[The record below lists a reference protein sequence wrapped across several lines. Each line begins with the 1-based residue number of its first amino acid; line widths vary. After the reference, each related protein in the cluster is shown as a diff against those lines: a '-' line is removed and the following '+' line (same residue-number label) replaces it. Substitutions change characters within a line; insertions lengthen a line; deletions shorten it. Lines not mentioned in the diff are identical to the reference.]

1 MATSAKE
8 NSPLLRV
15 EGLTFAYPGE
25 ISALADL
32 SFSLS
37 AGEFV
42 LLTGVSGC
50 GKSTLLKLLKREIAP
65 HGKRSG
71 EIYWEGAPLS
81 RLGDRDAASLIGYVG
96 QDPDSGIVTDK
107 VWHELSFGL
116 ENLGTDPAVIRRRV
130 GEMASY
136 FGITDWYRR
145 DTDSLSGGQKQILNL
160 ASILVMQPKL
170 LILDEPTA
178 QLDPIAAADFL
189 ATIHKLNRELGIT
202 VLVCE
207 HRMEELFPMADR
219 VLVLDEGKL
228 LLSASPREVAG
239 LLPKAHP
246 LHSGL
251 PAAQRIFAK
260 LACEGATPPLTVRE
274 GKTYLESHYAH
285 LKGAKLP
292 VVPVTEGETVLELD
306 KVWFRYTR
314 NSPDLLQEASLSLR
328 KSECFA
334 LLGGN
339 GSGKTTLLKLASGL
353 LTPYKG
359 EVRVLGKPIRKYRS
373 GELSRVGVALLP
385 QSPAALFLYDTVEK
399 DLLEIAKGNIAGG
412 NADAVRAMAD
422 RLAIASLLA
431 RHPYDLSGG
440 ELQKCALAK
449 LLLASPK
456 ILLLDEPTK
465 GLDAAYKEHL
475 VQIFRDLKAD
485 GVTILTVTHDLEFAA
500 KVADRAALFFD
511 GEVLSPD
518 SPRTFFA
525 GNHFYT
531 TATARISRDLFEGAI
546 LPDDVAQ
553 LCRGGAQ

>member
-1 MATSAKE
+1 MASSAKE
-8 NSPLLRV
+8 ITSLLRV
-15 EGLTFAYPGE
+15 EGLTFTYPGE

-32 SFSLS
+32 SFSLN

-65 HGKRSG
+65 HGKRTG

-81 RLGDRDAASLIGYVG
+81 DLDDRAAASLIGYVG

-107 VWHELSFGL
+107 VWHELAFGL

-145 DTDSLSGGQKQILNL
+145 NTDSLSGGQKQILNL

-228 LLSASPREVAG
+228 LLSAPPREVAG
-239 LLPKAHP
+239 LLPKAHS

-251 PAAQRIFAK
+251 PAAQRIFVG
-260 LACEGATPPLTVRE
+260 LNGEDVTPPLTVRE
-274 GKTYLESHYAH
+274 GRAYLESHYAH
-285 LKGAKLP
+285 LKGAALP
-292 VVPVTEGETVLELD
+292 AVPVPEGETVLELE

-314 NSPDLLQEASLSLR
+314 NSPDLLQEACLSLR
-328 KSECFA
+328 GGECFA

-359 EVRVLGKPIRKYRS
+359 EVTVFGKPIRKYR
-373 GELSRVGVALLP
+373 GDALYQAGVSLLP
-385 QSPAALFLYDTVEK
+385 QSPAALFLCDTVEK
-399 DLLEIAKGNIAGG
+399 DLLETAGG
-412 NADAVRAMAD
+412 NAEAVRAMAE

-449 LLLASPK
+449 LLLSGPK

-475 VQIFRDLKAD
+475 VQIFRELKAD

-500 KVADRAALFFD
+500 KVADRVALFFD

-531 TATARISRDLFEGAI
+531 TAASRISRDLLEGAI
-546 LPDDVAQ
+546 LAEDVVL
-553 LCRGGAQ
+553 LCEEGDQ

>member
-1 MATSAKE
+1 
-8 NSPLLRV
+8 
-15 EGLTFAYPGE
+15 
-25 ISALADL
+25 
-32 SFSLS
+32 
-37 AGEFV
+37 
-42 LLTGVSGC
+42 
-50 GKSTLLKLLKREIAP
+50 
-65 HGKRSG
+65 
-71 EIYWEGAPLS
+71 
-81 RLGDRDAASLIGYVG
+81 
-96 QDPDSGIVTDK
+96 
-107 VWHELSFGL
+107 
-116 ENLGTDPAVIRRRV
+116 
-130 GEMASY
+130 
-136 FGITDWYRR
+136 
-145 DTDSLSGGQKQILNL
+145 
-160 ASILVMQPKL
+160 
-170 LILDEPTA
+170 
-178 QLDPIAAADFL
+178 
-189 ATIHKLNRELGIT
+189 
-202 VLVCE
+202 
-207 HRMEELFPMADR
+207 MADR

-228 LLSASPREVAG
+228 ILSASPREVTG
-239 LLPKAHP
+239 QLPEAHP

-274 GKTYLESHYAH
+274 GRAYLESHYAH
-285 LKGAKLP
+285 LKGIKLP

-314 NSPDLLQEASLSLR
+314 NSTDLLQEACLSLQ

-353 LTPYKG
+353 LVPYKG
-359 EVRVLGKPIRKYRS
+359 EVRIFGKPIRKYRS
-373 GELSRVGVALLP
+373 GELSRAGVALLP
-385 QSPAALFLYDTVEK
+385 QSPAALFLCDTVEK

-412 NADAVRAMAD
+412 SIDAVRAMAD
-422 RLAIASLLA
+422 RLAIASLLT

-465 GLDAAYKEHL
+465 GLDAAYKEYL
-475 VQIFRDLKAD
+475 VRIFRELKAD

-531 TATARISRDLFEGAI
+531 TSTARISRALFEGAI
-546 LPDDVAQ
+546 LPDDVVQ
-553 LCRGGAQ
+553 LCREGKE

>member
-1 MATSAKE
+1 
-8 NSPLLRV
+8 LRV
-15 EGLTFAYPGE
+15 EGLTFTYPGE

-32 SFSLS
+32 SFSLT

-81 RLGDRDAASLIGYVG
+81 ELDDRDAASLIGYVG

-228 LLSASPREVAG
+228 ILSASPREVAG
-239 LLPKAHP
+239 QLPTAHP

-260 LACEGATPPLTVRE
+260 LTCEGATPPLTVRE
-274 GKTYLESHYAH
+274 GRAYLESHYAH

-292 VVPVTEGETVLELD
+292 SVSIPEGETVLELD

-359 EVRVLGKPIRKYRS
+359 EVRVLNKPIRKYRS
-373 GELSRVGVALLP
+373 GELSRAGVALLP
-385 QSPAALFLYDTVEK
+385 QSPTALFLCDTVEK

-412 NADAVRAMAD
+412 NADVVKAMAD
-422 RLAIASLLA
+422 RLEIASLLA

-449 LLLASPK
+449 LLLASPQ

-475 VQIFRDLKAD
+475 VRIFRELKAD

-531 TATARISRDLFEGAI
+531 TATARISRDLFEGTI
-546 LPDDVAQ
+546 LPEDVAQ
-553 LCRGGAQ
+553 LCRGGKE